1 MFTLS
6 VLNLTMK
13 KIIQEFLLVLLI
25 KITLIFFL
33 FLFKELPLVGKSW
46 TFLAGVLGFV
56 LGTTLLIFTA
66 VKCPAWYHYLISYRH
81 RRLEENDSE
90 MFEQEFSADMSS
102 SPSVSGTSSEEP
114 VVIFEKVHACR
125 DEEDGFIEDK
135 YIDIYV
141 NEER

>member
-1 MFTLS
+1 M
-6 VLNLTMK
+6 
-13 KIIQEFLLVLLI
+13 
-25 KITLIFFL
+25 
-33 FLFKELPLVGKSW
+33 
-46 TFLAGVLGFV
+46 
-56 LGTTLLIFTA
+56 
-66 VKCPAWYHYLISYRH
+66 ISYRH

-90 MFEQEFSADMSS
+90 MFEHEFSADMSP

-114 VVIFEKVHACR
+114 IVIFEKVHACR